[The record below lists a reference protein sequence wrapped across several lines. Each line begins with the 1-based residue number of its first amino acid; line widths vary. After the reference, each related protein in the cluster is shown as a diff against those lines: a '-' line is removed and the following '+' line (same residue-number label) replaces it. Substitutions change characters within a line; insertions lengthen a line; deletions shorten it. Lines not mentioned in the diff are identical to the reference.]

1 MNKKPDSY
9 SQPRLDSI
17 SESSDR
23 TEFLSTKSTEPT
35 MAIVTKDGQHHPRTE
50 EQKPQPQVYLTIE
63 NRDFDTCQIM
73 ANKSRD
79 DQCHPKPEE
88 LCHLNKTNGSNMEIS
103 SKNTVSPTSKNFKNL
118 KTLQENDKK
127 ELK

>member
-23 TEFLSTKSTEPT
+23 TEFLSTKSTEPI

-50 EQKPQPQVYLTIE
+50 EQKHTLCRIMLNFRNEAGDQEVQRRLKHWCNDAYNLT
-63 NRDFDTCQIM
+63 D
-73 ANKSRD
+73 
-79 DQCHPKPEE
+79 
-88 LCHLNKTNGSNMEIS
+88 
-103 SKNTVSPTSKNFKNL
+103 
-118 KTLQENDKK
+118 
-127 ELK
+127 